1 MEADYWWYIPLSVRP
16 FIIWPVRPRARNLIK
31 TIAKA
36 KVCQAG
42 RVNVSRSGKS
52 RSALRSDGF
61 AAKTWKKRVKKRK
74 NAFLVSF
81 LFWLENIETILQFSF
96 LLVAPRAPVYF
107 VLFRLKQ
114 NFRSCQFLVVIRCC
128 AQARVMISSQIFSW
142 SARPNSVNKSMLCL
156 HYCRCQP
163 SRYTVYLTPR
173 CFQEFIIIKIERKR
187 MHQSKRQK
195 S

>member
-1 MEADYWWYIPLSVRP
+1 M
-16 FIIWPVRPRARNLIK
+16 
-31 TIAKA
+31 
-36 KVCQAG
+36 CQAG

-52 RSALRSDGF
+52 RSALRSHGF

-81 LFWLENIETILQFSF
+81 LFWLENIAISF
-96 LLVAPRAPVYF
+96 LLVAPRAPVCF

-142 SARPNSVNKSMLCL
+142 SARPNSVNKSILCL
-156 HYCRCQP
+156 HYSRSQP
-163 SRYTVYLTPR
+163 SRCTVYLTPR
-173 CFQEFIIIKIERKR
+173 CFQEFTIITIEGKQ
-187 MHQSKRQK
+187 MHQSKTQK

>member
-1 MEADYWWYIPLSVRP
+1 MSGRTGKREPIRKKP
-16 FIIWPVRPRARNLIK
+16 FGPALTRLCRKNLK
-31 TIAKA
+31 E
-36 KVCQAG
+36 
-42 RVNVSRSGKS
+42 KS
-52 RSALRSDGF
+52 
-61 AAKTWKKRVKKRK
+61 KKRK

-128 AQARVMISSQIFSW
+128 AQAHVMISSQIFSR
-142 SARPNSVNKSMLCL
+142 SARPNSVNKSILCL
-156 HYCRCQP
+156 RYSRSQP
-163 SRYTVYLTPR
+163 SRCTVYLTPR
-173 CFQEFIIIKIERKR
+173 CFQEFIIITIEGKQT
-187 MHQSKRQK
+187 HQSKTQK